1 MPRKLFRQSADFIKQ
16 LFNQSLMVFVVI
28 AVIVVSAALS
38 IYRDP
43 PVGSVEFAPPKLV
56 NDSVCVAWQN
66 QYSSAKSTIYSV
78 NGALASQNR
87 ELNVEVD
94 DRAFTLKEGFFRS
107 FAMAPGATDRVLAD
121 GDDAPLLS
129 NFVFAS
135 EAPRNLVG
143 FAVDY
148 CRAPQATWW
157 FNGITTTAG
166 FGATLVMVNPDN
178 TDTVVSI
185 EAFSINGKYEL
196 GENRRIVIP
205 GSSTRIMDL
214 SEVMPGV
221 KSASISI
228 KSLDGRIVANVQ
240 SEVINGLKSRGR
252 TYLTPLLAPAKDVV
266 IGRIPITAKDAK
278 LHLIATEEDAVITVV
293 AHTAS
298 GEFALEGLNGVLLGK
313 KKQTVF
319 DLSRAQSGEALSLSI
334 KSDKPILASASFFT
348 KNRGLGDYEVVAGI
362 TAIKTSSTFLVPGS
376 VSKAILVLGSLQ
388 DETLTVTQ
396 RTAGKVDWVQL
407 VSVPAGKFLNNA
419 ISKKLTPGSV
429 VTVETQDGDFYATV
443 VFAKNSAAG
452 ETTSILSL
460 IDPESQV
467 SRGVRL
473 TLAIS

>member
-1 MPRKLFRQSADFIKQ
+1 MLFI
-16 LFNQSLMVFVVI
+16 VI
-28 AVIVVSAALS
+28 AVVLVSAVLS
-38 IYRDP
+38 ILRDP
-43 PVGSVEFAPPKLV
+43 AVGSVEFAPPKLV

-66 QYSSAKSTIYSV
+66 QFSSAKSTIYSV
-78 NGALASQNR
+78 NGALGSETK

-94 DRAFTLKEGFFRS
+94 DKAFSLKEGYFRS
-107 FAMAPGATDRVLAD
+107 FSMTPGSTDRVLAD

-143 FAVDY
+143 FASDY

-166 FGATLVMVNPDN
+166 YGASLVMFNPDN
-178 TDTVVSI
+178 TDTIVSI
-185 EAFSINGKYEL
+185 EAFSTDGKYEL

-205 GSSTRIMDL
+205 GSSTRLMDL

-221 KSASISI
+221 KSASVFI
-228 KSLDGRIVANVQ
+228 KSLDGRIVANIQ

-252 TYLTPLLAPAKDVV
+252 SYITPLPSATKEVV

-278 LHLIATEEDAVITVV
+278 LHLVATEEDAVITVI

-298 GEFALEGLNGVLLGK
+298 GEFALEGLNGVLLSK
-313 KKQTVF
+313 HKQNIF

-334 KSDKPILASASFFT
+334 KADKPILASASFFT
-348 KNRGLGDYEVVAGI
+348 KNRGLGDYEVVAGVGP
-362 TAIKTSSTFLVPGS
+362 IKTSSTFLVPGS
-376 VSKAILVLGSLQ
+376 VTNATLILGSLQ
-388 DETLTVTQ
+388 DETLKVTQ
-396 RTAGKVDWVQL
+396 RTAGKVDWVQM
-407 VSVPAGKFLNNA
+407 VTVPAGKFLSKA
-419 ISKKLTPGSV
+419 IEKPFTPGSV
-429 VTVETQDGDFYATV
+429 VKVETEAGVFYATV
-443 VFAKNSAAG
+443 VFTKNSAAG
-452 ETTSILSL
+452 PTTSVLSL